1 MIQKNVERLVKT
13 IKSWSDEDKKI
24 AILVVESVRDCFSTE
39 ERLVEKKE
47 ENGQIL
53 ISEGNFLT
61 TEFTELI
68 SKMK

>member
-47 ENGQIL
+47 EDGQIL

-61 TEFTELI
+61 TELTELI

>member
-39 ERLVEKKE
+39 ERLVEKRRGWT
-47 ENGQIL
+47 NPYQRGQFPY
-53 ISEGNFLT
+53 NRT
-61 TEFTELI
+61 NRTNQ
-68 SKMK
+68 